1 MEHTGRTAGFPA
13 RAPSQELQRVLGT
26 ILRERRSLALGI
38 PGARSGGLDPIDMA
52 QDLEEENTWLAVSQC
67 GRELHDQAVEAFRR
81 LGEGRYGTCASCG
94 EPIPPARLSALPFAL
109 RCLPCQERFEAGTR
123 GISSSRAWLQPVE
136 RP

>member
-1 MEHTGRTAGFPA
+1 VVVCTLVLAAGAYAATGWLKG
-13 RAPSQELQRVLGT
+13 SLEEELQ
-26 ILRERRSLALGI
+26 
-38 PGARSGGLDPIDMA
+38 MA
-52 QDLEEENTWLAVSQC
+52 QDLEEENTWLAVSQRS
-67 GRELHDQAVEAFRR
+67 RELHDQAVEAVRR

-123 GISSSRAWLQPVE
+123 RISSSRAWLQPVE

>member
-1 MEHTGRTAGFPA
+1 MRRARILLVVVCTLVLAAGAYAATGWLKG
-13 RAPSQELQRVLGT
+13 SLEEELQ
-26 ILRERRSLALGI
+26 
-38 PGARSGGLDPIDMA
+38 MA

-67 GRELHDQAVEAFRR
+67 GRELHDQAVEAVRR

>member
-1 MEHTGRTAGFPA
+1 VVVCTLVLAAGAYAATGWLKG
-13 RAPSQELQRVLGT
+13 SLEEELQ
-26 ILRERRSLALGI
+26 
-38 PGARSGGLDPIDMA
+38 MA

-81 LGEGRYGTCASCG
+81 LSEGRYRTCASCG

-109 RCLPCQERFEAGTR
+109 RCLPCQKRFEAGTR
-123 GISSSRAWLQPVE
+123 GMSSSRAWLQPVE

>member
-1 MEHTGRTAGFPA
+1 MRRARILLVVVCTLVLAAGAYAATGWLKG
-13 RAPSQELQRVLGT
+13 SLEEELQ
-26 ILRERRSLALGI
+26 
-38 PGARSGGLDPIDMA
+38 MA

-123 GISSSRAWLQPVE
+123 GISSSRSWLQPVK

>member
-1 MEHTGRTAGFPA
+1 MRRARILLVVVCTLVLAAGAYAATGWLKG
-13 RAPSQELQRVLGT
+13 SLEEELQ
-26 ILRERRSLALGI
+26 
-38 PGARSGGLDPIDMA
+38 MA

-123 GISSSRAWLQPVE
+123 GISSSRSWLQPVE

>member
-1 MEHTGRTAGFPA
+1 MRWARILLVVVCTLVLAAGAYAATGWLKG
-13 RAPSQELQRVLGT
+13 SLEEELQ
-26 ILRERRSLALGI
+26 
-38 PGARSGGLDPIDMA
+38 MA

-123 GISSSRAWLQPVE
+123 GISSSRSWLQPVE

>member
-1 MEHTGRTAGFPA
+1 MRRARILLVVVCTLVLAAGAYAATGWLKG
-13 RAPSQELQRVLGT
+13 SLEEELQ
-26 ILRERRSLALGI
+26 
-38 PGARSGGLDPIDMA
+38 MA
-52 QDLEEENTWLAVSQC
+52 QDLEEENTWLAVSQRS
-67 GRELHDQAVEAFRR
+67 RELHDQAVEAVRR

-123 GISSSRAWLQPVE
+123 GISSSRSWLQPVE

>member
-1 MEHTGRTAGFPA
+1 MRRARILLVVVCTLVLAAGAYAATGWLKG
-13 RAPSQELQRVLGT
+13 SLEEELQ
-26 ILRERRSLALGI
+26 
-38 PGARSGGLDPIDMA
+38 MA

-67 GRELHDQAVEAFRR
+67 GRELHDQAVEAVRR

-123 GISSSRAWLQPVE
+123 GISSSGSWLQPVK

>member
-1 MEHTGRTAGFPA
+1 MRRARILLVVVCTLVLAAGAYAATGWLKG
-13 RAPSQELQRVLGT
+13 SLEEELQ
-26 ILRERRSLALGI
+26 
-38 PGARSGGLDPIDMA
+38 MA